1 VGKLF
6 SLDEARLKSLIERGL
21 SASQIAQEIG
31 SPQAVIR
38 RALKK
43 YGLETEAPRAFLC
56 SKCGATD
63 AEKFANHKN
72 LCREC
77 FKIESKK
84 RKGDARA
91 QALAILGEKC
101 AHCGFDEFEVALDVH
116 QIDPTIKDPN
126 FAAMRGWT
134 SAEIERELRGG
145 VVLCKNCH
153 AAIHAGLISL

>member
-1 VGKLF
+1 MANLF
-6 SLDEARLKSLIERGL
+6 SLDEAGLKALIARGL

-31 SPQAVIR
+31 SPQAGVR
-38 RALKK
+38 RALKR

-56 SKCGATD
+56 SKCGTTD
-63 AEKFANHKN
+63 AERFANHKN

-84 RKGDARA
+84 RKGDAHT
-91 QALAILGEKC
+91 QALALLGAKC
-101 AHCGFDEFEVALDVH
+101 AHCAYDEFEVALDVH

-126 FAAMRGWT
+126 FAGMRGW
-134 SAEIERELRGG
+134 SESEIERELRGT

-153 AAIHAGLISL
+153 AAIHGGLISL

>member
-1 VGKLF
+1 MVF
-6 SLDEARLKSLIERGL
+6 SLDEARLRAFALRGL

-31 SPQAVIR
+31 APQAVVR

-43 YGLETEAPRAFLC
+43 YGVEIEAGHSFHCAQ
-56 SKCGATD
+56 CGTTD
-63 AEKFANHKN
+63 AEKFANPKN
-72 LCREC
+72 LCRDC

-91 QALAILGEKC
+91 QALALLGEKC
-101 AHCGFDEFEVALDVH
+101 AHCGYDEFEVALDVH

-126 FAAMRGWT
+126 FAAMRGW
-134 SAEIERELRGG
+134 SQSEIEKELRGG